1 MHTNTQKS
9 HFYHAIAGLRS
20 AVLDWDSRIMIP
32 YTNLFQNKKNKVIQA
47 SAEQFLK
54 NELVLNQPV
63 EEFGDRI
70 PFDYLVIATG
80 THYPFPGKVSELD
93 YETAH
98 SRMQSLRSDVKSAK
112 SVIIVGGGSVGIELA
127 GEIREVY
134 PDKKITII
142 HSKDSFLDD
151 FDNSTAKSKKD
162 VLALVQKNNIDTI
175 LNDAAVLPIDSKE
188 PYYKPVD
195 GLVKTK
201 KGKSIQNVDLVMLAF
216 GNRPQTEWLKNTDI
230 GAEIVNSNGY
240 IKVKDTFQVD
250 HPDLSHVFVL
260 GDAADFNESKL
271 ALRTNTHAPIVAK
284 NLVQVA
290 VEKSPIP
297 TGLHKS
303 TLTLMFISFGKKQGI
318 GYIPLLGGIHVGSW
332 LVSKLK
338 GGSLFTF
345 KSWETLN
352 LTEPSSSER

>member
-1 MHTNTQKS
+1 M
-9 HFYHAIAGLRS
+9 
-20 AVLDWDSRIMIP
+20 
-32 YTNLFQNKKNKVIQA
+32 IQA
-47 SAEQFLK
+47 SAEQLLK
-54 NELVLNQPV
+54 NELVLDQSV

-70 PFDYLVIATG
+70 PYDYLVIATG

-112 SVIIVGGGSVGIELA
+112 SVVIVGGGSVGIELA

-134 PDKKITII
+134 ADKKITIV

-151 FDNSTAKSKKD
+151 FDNSTAKSKKNT
-162 VLALVQKNNIDTI
+162 LALVQKNNIDTI
-175 LNDAAVLPIDSKE
+175 FNDVVVLPAGSKK
-188 PYYKPVD
+188 PYYKPLD
-195 GLVKTK
+195 GVVQTK
-201 KGKSIQNVDLVMLAF
+201 RGKSIQNVDLVMLAF
-216 GNRPQTEWLKNTDI
+216 GNRPQTEWLKNTDL
-230 GAEIVNSNGY
+230 GAEIVSSNGY

-250 HPDLSHVFVL
+250 HSDLSHVFVL
-260 GDAADFNESKL
+260 GDAADFNETKL
-271 ALRTNTHAPIVAK
+271 ALRTNTHAPIVAN

-290 VEKSPIP
+290 IEKRPVP

-303 TLTLMFISFGKKQGI
+303 TLDLMFISFGKTQGI
-318 GYIPLLGGIHVGSW
+318 GYVPLLGGIHVGSW

-338 GGSLFTF
+338 GNSLFAY

-352 LTEPSSSER
+352 LREPSSER